1 MTKRRREIDIHAEIS
16 SWLEE
21 EEDLEGDDLGELNG
35 DDGQESSGSEEEVSG
50 AEDDNET
57 EERPIMRK
65 VFKKKLLTKKRLVNS
80 IGKCNNL

>member
-65 VFKKKLLTKKRLVNS
+65 VFKKKLLTKKRLLNS

>member
-80 IGKCNNL
+80 IGK

>member
-50 AEDDNET
+50 ADDDNET